1 MKNYIDSNNISQF
14 ELTNYEYS
22 FDYFTWAI
30 VLISCLLIIISKF
43 SNSNII
49 NQLIKNS
56 FTSKQDNSKSKG
68 MHNILLNINFVLII
82 SLFTN
87 RLFQINNLKSDALTF
102 LYWCIGIFMILGIKM
117 IIIYFIDTIFKRQDH
132 FHIFHHLNFYK
143 LSGIILL
150 PLYVFTYFVPEHFKS
165 IALTICI
172 SFIIIFIILREIKSF
187 FNALSHRISLLYIIL
202 YLCTLEILP
211 LILAFAIL
219 KG

>member
-1 MKNYIDSNNISQF
+1 MENPIKTNNISQF
-14 ELTNYEYS
+14 ELSNFENS
-22 FDYFTWAI
+22 FDYFTWTI
-30 VLISCLLIIISKF
+30 ILISCLLIIISKF

-49 NQLIKNS
+49 NQLVKNI
-56 FTSKQDNSKSKG
+56 FTSKQDYKKSKG
-68 MHNILLNINFVLII
+68 LHNILLNINFVLIL

-87 RLFQINNLKSDALTF
+87 RLFEMNNLKSDWLSF
-102 LYWCIGIFMILGIKM
+102 LYWNAGIFMVIGLKM
-117 IIIYFIDTIFKRQDH
+117 IIIYIIDIIFKRQDH

-150 PLYVFTYFVPEHFKS
+150 PLYVFTFFVPETYKS
-165 IALTICI
+165 LAFIFCI
-172 SFIIIFIILREIKSF
+172 SIILIFLVLREIKSF

-211 LILAFAIL
+211 LMLAFAIL